1 MAMEHN
7 KMENSQYISKLVL
20 YYWDGGS
27 YEISDSFI
35 INQLGGLLSSA
46 TIEEQ
51 EEIKQMLN
59 KENNNGIV

>member
-1 MAMEHN
+1 
-7 KMENSQYISKLVL
+7 MENSQYISKIVL
-20 YYWDGGS
+20 YYWDGGR
-27 YEISDSFI
+27 EVISDRYV
-35 INQLGGLLSSA
+35 INQIGGLLSSA